1 MKMNCLWILVY
12 CHIPMEHKEIQTHLG
27 DWGNLLFIKS
37 SRLGINEEDAVT
49 LCSLTFVEFLQ
60 AFLDV
65 YKVWCFMEC
74 TYMYYYSMQRCL
86 IWIYCLT
93 PLTYLLFTYIHQYV
107 LSIGIIEKIQACEI
121 NITKTSIKIQVYQP
135 TQLMIYTSSG
145 WTENEMFNV

>member
-1 MKMNCLWILVY
+1 M
-12 CHIPMEHKEIQTHLG
+12 G

-74 TYMYYYSMQRCL
+74 TKNVLLFDATVLDLNLLFNSFE
-86 IWIYCLT
+86 
-93 PLTYLLFTYIHQYV
+93 TYLLFTYIHQYV
-107 LSIGIIEKIQACEI
+107 LSTGIIEKIQACEI

-145 WTENEMFNV
+145 WNVIEMFNV